1 MILALSFPTRMELC
15 EGKSYRGK
23 NFMNIHANLNHC
35 PHWGEPVSFSRYP
48 IDLIEEIKE
57 YKRQTERLG
66 RIYDLHRRLGETLD
80 LHAMVEA
87 FSVWLAPYL
96 DHRLV
101 AYRHFESQHLTMA
114 CSCHGEYRDDL
125 LSAAM
130 KLLQKPTIE
139 AGSGCLG
146 LHGLNYHVWPLS
158 QGNRGS
164 LLIFHD
170 EPQLQS
176 HQAFQMLEEVLEDL
190 HGPLMRTLAYE
201 ELYNQARRDALT
213 GLVNRRVFEERII
226 QELAN
231 AERYGSSLVL
241 ACLDLDHFK
250 SINDTLGHAEG
261 DAVLKQVSKI
271 FSDMVRDTDL
281 LARVGGDEFALILP
295 NTSLENGRQLLN
307 RLCQAIADQEIHAPN
322 FPSLGVSVGL
332 AVWHEGLTFKM
343 LWDQAD
349 TALYR
354 AKSAGR
360 SQVMH

>member
-1 MILALSFPTRMELC
+1 
-15 EGKSYRGK
+15 
-23 NFMNIHANLNHC
+23 MNIHANLNHR
-35 PHWGEPVSFSRYP
+35 PQWVEPVSFSRYP
-48 IDLIEEIKE
+48 DDLIEEIKE

-101 AYRHFESQHLTMA
+101 AYRHFGQHHFTMA
-114 CSCHGEYRDDL
+114 CSCHGEYRDEL

-130 KLLQKPTIE
+130 KLLQKPVTE
-139 AGSGCLG
+139 VTRGCLDLQG
-146 LHGLNYHVWPLS
+146 LWYHVWPLNQENS
-158 QGNRGS
+158 DS

-170 EPQLQS
+170 EPRFQS
-176 HQAFQMLEEVLEDL
+176 EPAFQMLEEILQDL
-190 HGPLMRTLAYE
+190 RGPLMRTLAYE

-213 GLVNRRVFEERII
+213 GLVNRRVFEERIT

-261 DAVLKQVSKI
+261 DAVLKRVSKT
-271 FSDMVRDTDL
+271 FSEMVRDTDL

-295 NTSLENGRQLLN
+295 NTSLENGRQLMN
-307 RLCQAIADQEIHAPN
+307 RLCQAIADQDIHAPN
-322 FPSLGVSVGL
+322 SPSLGVSIGL
-332 AVWHEGLTFKM
+332 AVWREGLTFKM

-349 TALYR
+349 SALYR